1 MNSPCSCLAFATL
14 APKFAKKK
22 LMLIEIWSD
31 IACPFCYL
39 GLTKLQQAIQNKGLD
54 NEVQI
59 ELRTFLLN
67 PGLKT
72 DLTKSISQ
80 YLHEHKQIPL
90 EQIEAMNHRI
100 VGQGQELGLDFQMQQ
115 IKVANTIKAHLLL
128 HEAHEQGLQWA
139 CKMRLLKA
147 YFTEGK
153 NIDDI
158 QVLQELAQEVG
169 LKTEHL
175 DLAILGGKHSRA
187 FTQDLQEAQELGL
200 RGVPYFIF
208 DRKVAIHGARELGAF
223 EHALMA

>member
-1 MNSPCSCLAFATL
+1 
-14 APKFAKKK
+14 
-22 LMLIEIWSD
+22 MLIEIWSD

-39 GLTKLQQAIQNKGLD
+39 GLTKLEQAIQNQGLEE
-54 NEVQI
+54 EVQI

-67 PGLKT
+67 PSLKT
-72 DLTKSISQ
+72 DLSKSISQ
-80 YLHEHKQIPL
+80 YLQEHKQIPMD
-90 EQIEAMNHRI
+90 QITSMNQRI
-100 VGQGQELGLDFQMQQ
+100 VHQGQQFGLDFQMDQ

-139 CKMRLLKA
+139 CKMLLLKA
-147 YFTEGK
+147 YFSEGK

-169 LKTEHL
+169 LKTDQL

-208 DRKVAIHGARELGAF
+208 DRKVAIHGAREVEVF
-223 EHALMA
+223 ERALKG

>member
-1 MNSPCSCLAFATL
+1 
-14 APKFAKKK
+14 
-22 LMLIEIWSD
+22 MLIEIWSD

-39 GLTKLQQAIQNKGLD
+39 GLTKLQQAIQNKGLE

-72 DLTKSISQ
+72 DLSKSISQ

-90 EQIEAMNHRI
+90 EQIEVMNHRI
-100 VGQGQELGLDFQMQQ
+100 VSQGQEFGLDFQMQQ

-128 HEAHEQGLQWA
+128 HEAHEQGLQWT
-139 CKMRLLKA
+139 CKMRLMKA

-158 QVLQELAQEVG
+158 HVLQVLAREIG
-169 LKTEHL
+169 MKTEHL

-208 DRKVAIHGARELGAF
+208 DRKVAIHGAREVEAF
-223 EHALMA
+223 EQALLS

>member
-1 MNSPCSCLAFATL
+1 
-14 APKFAKKK
+14 
-22 LMLIEIWSD
+22 MLIEIWSD

-39 GLTKLQQAIQNKGLD
+39 GLTKLHKAIENLKLQ
-54 NEVQI
+54 ETSQI

-80 YLHEHKQIPL
+80 YLQEHKQISMD
-90 EQIEAMNHRI
+90 QIETMNQRI
-100 VGQGQELGLDFQMQQ
+100 VQQGAEFGLDFRMDQ

-158 QVLQELAQEVG
+158 HVLQALAQEIG
-169 LKTEHL
+169 MKTEHL

-187 FTQDLQEAQELGL
+187 FTQDLQEAQELSL

-208 DRKVAIHGARELGAF
+208 DRKVAIHGAREVEAF
-223 EHALMA
+223 EQALGVNSTT

>member
-1 MNSPCSCLAFATL
+1 
-14 APKFAKKK
+14 
-22 LMLIEIWSD
+22 MLIEIWSD

-39 GLTKLQQAIQNKGLD
+39 GLTKLQQAIQNKGLE

-72 DLTKSISQ
+72 DLSKSISQ

-90 EQIEAMNHRI
+90 EQIEAMNHSI
-100 VGQGQELGLDFQMQQ
+100 VGQGQEFGLDFQMQQ

-158 QVLQELAQEVG
+158 QVLQELAKEVG
-169 LKTEHL
+169 LKTAHL

-208 DRKVAIHGARELGAF
+208 DRKVAIHGAREVEAF
-223 EHALMA
+223 EQALMAK

>member
-1 MNSPCSCLAFATL
+1 M
-14 APKFAKKK
+14 K
-22 LMLIEIWSD
+22 IEIWSD

-39 GLTKLQQAIQNKGLD
+39 GLTKLQKAIENLNLND
-54 NEVQI
+54 EVEI

-72 DLTKSISQ
+72 DLSKSITQ
-80 YLHEHKQIPL
+80 YLQEHKQIPMD
-90 EQIEAMNHRI
+90 QIAAMNSRI
-100 VGQGQELGLDFQMQQ
+100 VQQGQEFGIDFQMDK
-115 IKVANTIKAHLLL
+115 IVLANTIKAHLLL

-147 YFTEGK
+147 YFSEGQ
-153 NIDDI
+153 NIDNLE
-158 QVLQELAQEVG
+158 VLQNLAQEAG
-169 LKTEHL
+169 LKTAHL

-208 DRKVAIHGARELGAF
+208 DRKVAIHGAREVEVFEKALGG
-223 EHALMA
+223 

>member
-1 MNSPCSCLAFATL
+1 
-14 APKFAKKK
+14 
-22 LMLIEIWSD
+22 MLIEIWSD

-39 GLTKLQQAIQNKGLD
+39 GLTKLDKAIQNLGLR
-54 NEVQI
+54 ESVQI

-72 DLTKSISQ
+72 NLNQSIAQ
-80 YLHEHKQIPL
+80 YLHEHKQIPI
-90 EQIEAMNHRI
+90 EQIEAMNQRI
-100 VGQGQELGLDFQMQQ
+100 VGQGEEFGLDFQMGK

-128 HEAHEQGLQWA
+128 HEAHEQGLLWA

-147 YFTEGK
+147 YFSEGQ

-158 QVLQELAQEVG
+158 QVLQTLAAEIG
-169 LKTEHL
+169 LKTDHL

-200 RGVPYFIF
+200 RGVPYFLF
-208 DRKVAIHGARELGAF
+208 DRKVAIHGARGVDDF
-223 EHALMA
+223 ERALVV

>member
-1 MNSPCSCLAFATL
+1 
-14 APKFAKKK
+14 
-22 LMLIEIWSD
+22 MLIEIWSD

-39 GLTKLQQAIQNKGLD
+39 GLTKLQQAIQNKGLE

-72 DLTKSISQ
+72 DLSKSISQ
-80 YLHEHKQIPL
+80 YLHEHKQIPI

-100 VGQGQELGLDFQMQQ
+100 VSQGRELGLDFQMPQ

-169 LKTEHL
+169 LKTDHL

-208 DRKVAIHGARELGAF
+208 DRKIAIHGAREVEAF
-223 EHALMA
+223 EQALQI

>member
-1 MNSPCSCLAFATL
+1 
-14 APKFAKKK
+14 
-22 LMLIEIWSD
+22 MLIEIWSD

-39 GLTKLQQAIQNKGLD
+39 GLTKLQQAVQNKGLE

-72 DLTKSISQ
+72 DLSKSISQ

-158 QVLQELAQEVG
+158 QVLQELAKEVG

-208 DRKVAIHGARELGAF
+208 DRKVAIHGAREVEAF
-223 EHALMA
+223 EQALMA

>member
-1 MNSPCSCLAFATL
+1 
-14 APKFAKKK
+14 
-22 LMLIEIWSD
+22 MLIEIWSD

-39 GLTKLQQAIQNKGLD
+39 GLIKLQRAIQNKGLE

-72 DLTKSISQ
+72 DLTKSISH

-90 EQIEAMNHRI
+90 EQIEAMNQRI
-100 VGQGQELGLDFQMQQ
+100 VSQGKELGLDFQMQQ

-208 DRKVAIHGARELGAF
+208 DRKVAIHGAREVEAF
-223 EHALMA
+223 EQALMA

>member
-1 MNSPCSCLAFATL
+1 
-14 APKFAKKK
+14 
-22 LMLIEIWSD
+22 MLIEIWSD

-39 GLTKLQQAIQNKGLD
+39 GLTKLQQAIQNKGLE

-72 DLTKSISQ
+72 DLSKSISQ

-100 VGQGQELGLDFQMQQ
+100 VSQGQDLGLDFQMQQ

-175 DLAILGGKHSRA
+175 DLAILGGKYSRA

-208 DRKVAIHGARELGAF
+208 DRKVAIHGAREVEAF
-223 EHALMA
+223 EQALMA

>member
-1 MNSPCSCLAFATL
+1 
-14 APKFAKKK
+14 
-22 LMLIEIWSD
+22 MLIEIWSD

-39 GLTKLQQAIQNKGLD
+39 GLTKLQQAIQNKGLE

-72 DLTKSISQ
+72 DLSKSISQ

-90 EQIEAMNHRI
+90 EQIEAMNHSI
-100 VGQGQELGLDFQMQQ
+100 VSQGQEYGLDFQMQQ

-158 QVLQELAQEVG
+158 HVLQALAQEIG
-169 LKTEHL
+169 MKTDHL

-208 DRKVAIHGARELGAF
+208 DRKVAIHGAREVVAF
-223 EHALMA
+223 EQALLS

>member
-1 MNSPCSCLAFATL
+1 
-14 APKFAKKK
+14 
-22 LMLIEIWSD
+22 MLIEIWSD

-39 GLTKLQQAIQNKGLD
+39 GLIKLEQAIQNQGREE
-54 NEVQI
+54 EVQI

-67 PGLKT
+67 PSLKT
-72 DLTKSISQ
+72 DLSKSISQ
-80 YLHEHKQIPL
+80 YLQEHKQIPMD
-90 EQIEAMNHRI
+90 QITSMNERI
-100 VGQGQELGLDFQMQQ
+100 VHQGQQFGLDFQMDQ

-147 YFTEGK
+147 YFSEGK

-169 LKTEHL
+169 LKTDQL

-208 DRKVAIHGARELGAF
+208 DRKVAIHGAREVEVF
-223 EHALMA
+223 ERALKG

>member
-1 MNSPCSCLAFATL
+1 
-14 APKFAKKK
+14 
-22 LMLIEIWSD
+22 MLIEIWSD

-39 GLTKLQQAIQNKGLD
+39 GLTKLQHAIQNKGLG

-72 DLTKSISQ
+72 DLSKSISQ

-158 QVLQELAQEVG
+158 QVLQELAKEVG

-187 FTQDLQEAQELGL
+187 FTQDLQEAQQLGL

-208 DRKVAIHGARELGAF
+208 DRKVAIHGAREVEAF
-223 EHALMA
+223 EQALMAK

>member
-1 MNSPCSCLAFATL
+1 
-14 APKFAKKK
+14 
-22 LMLIEIWSD
+22 LIEIWSD

-39 GLTKLQQAIQNKGLD
+39 GLTKLQQAIQNKGLE

-72 DLTKSISQ
+72 DLSKSISQ
-80 YLHEHKQIPL
+80 YLHEHKHIPL
-90 EQIEAMNHRI
+90 EQIEVMNHRI

-115 IKVANTIKAHLLL
+115 IKVANTIKTHLLL
-128 HEAHEQGLQWA
+128 HEAHEQDLQWA

-147 YFTEGK
+147 YFTDGK

-208 DRKVAIHGARELGAF
+208 DRKVAIHGAREVEAF
-223 EHALMA
+223 EQALMA

>member
-1 MNSPCSCLAFATL
+1 M
-14 APKFAKKK
+14 K
-22 LMLIEIWSD
+22 IEIWSD

-39 GLTKLQQAIQNKGLD
+39 GLTKLQKAIEHLNMQ
-54 NEVQI
+54 ERVQI

-72 DLTKSISQ
+72 DLSKSINQ
-80 YLHEHKQIPL
+80 YLHEHKQVPL
-90 EQIEAMNHRI
+90 DQIEAMNVRI
-100 VGQGQELGLDFQMQQ
+100 VQQGLEFGLDFQMEQ

-147 YFTEGK
+147 YFSEGQ
-153 NIDDI
+153 NIDNI
-158 QVLQELAQEVG
+158 EVLQHLAQEVG
-169 LKTEHL
+169 LKTAHL

-187 FTQDLQEAQELGL
+187 FTQDLQEAQDLGL

-208 DRKVAIHGARELGAF
+208 DRKVAIHGAREVEVFEKALGGRV
-223 EHALMA
+223 

>member
-1 MNSPCSCLAFATL
+1 
-14 APKFAKKK
+14 
-22 LMLIEIWSD
+22 MLIEIWSD

-39 GLTKLQQAIQNKGLD
+39 GLTKLQQAIQNKGLE

-72 DLTKSISQ
+72 DLSKSISQ
-80 YLHEHKQIPL
+80 YLHEHKQIPI
-90 EQIEAMNHRI
+90 EQIEAMNQRI
-100 VGQGQELGLDFQMQQ
+100 VQQGQQFGLDFQMDQ

-169 LKTEHL
+169 LKTDHL

-208 DRKVAIHGARELGAF
+208 DRKIAIHGAREVEAF
-223 EHALMA
+223 EQALRG

>member
-1 MNSPCSCLAFATL
+1 
-14 APKFAKKK
+14 
-22 LMLIEIWSD
+22 MLIEIWSD

-39 GLTKLQQAIQNKGLD
+39 GLTKLQQAIQNKGLE

-72 DLTKSISQ
+72 DLSKSISQ

-90 EQIEAMNHRI
+90 EQIEAMNHSI
-100 VGQGQELGLDFQMQQ
+100 VSQGQEYGLDFQMQQ

-158 QVLQELAQEVG
+158 HVLQALAQEIG
-169 LKTEHL
+169 MKTEHL

-208 DRKVAIHGARELGAF
+208 DRKVAIYGAREVEAF
-223 EHALMA
+223 EQALLS

>member
-1 MNSPCSCLAFATL
+1 M
-14 APKFAKKK
+14 K
-22 LMLIEIWSD
+22 IEIWSD

-39 GLTKLQQAIQNKGLD
+39 GLTKLQKAIENLNLND
-54 NEVQI
+54 EVEI

-72 DLTKSISQ
+72 DLSKSITQ
-80 YLHEHKQIPL
+80 YLQEHKQIPMD
-90 EQIEAMNHRI
+90 QIAAMNARI
-100 VGQGQELGLDFQMQQ
+100 VQQGQEFGIDFQMDK
-115 IKVANTIKAHLLL
+115 IVLANTIKAHLLL

-147 YFTEGK
+147 YFSEGQ
-153 NIDDI
+153 NIDNLE
-158 QVLQELAQEVG
+158 VLQNLAQEVG
-169 LKTEHL
+169 LKTAHL

-208 DRKVAIHGARELGAF
+208 DRKVAIHGAREVEAF
-223 EHALMA
+223 EKALGG

>member
-1 MNSPCSCLAFATL
+1 M
-14 APKFAKKK
+14 KKIK
-22 LMLIEIWSD
+22 MLIEIWSD

-39 GLTKLQQAIQNKGLD
+39 GLTKLHKAIENLKLQ
-54 NEVQI
+54 ETSQI

-80 YLHEHKQIPL
+80 YLQEHKQISMD
-90 EQIEAMNHRI
+90 QIETMNQRI
-100 VGQGQELGLDFQMQQ
+100 VQQGAEFGLDFRMNQ

-139 CKMRLLKA
+139 CKMSLLKA

-158 QVLQELAQEVG
+158 HVLQALAQEIG
-169 LKTEHL
+169 MKTEHL

-187 FTQDLQEAQELGL
+187 FTQDLQEAQELSL

-208 DRKVAIHGARELGAF
+208 DRKVAIHGAREVEAF
-223 EHALMA
+223 ERALGMDSAT

>member
-1 MNSPCSCLAFATL
+1 
-14 APKFAKKK
+14 
-22 LMLIEIWSD
+22 MLIEIWSD

-39 GLTKLQQAIQNKGLD
+39 GLTKLQQAIQNKGLE

-72 DLTKSISQ
+72 DLSKSISQ

-90 EQIEAMNHRI
+90 EQIEAMNHSI
-100 VGQGQELGLDFQMQQ
+100 VSQGQEYGLDFQMQQ

-158 QVLQELAQEVG
+158 HVLQALAQEIG
-169 LKTEHL
+169 MKTEHL

-208 DRKVAIHGARELGAF
+208 DRKVAIHGAREVVAF
-223 EHALMA
+223 EQALLS

>member
-1 MNSPCSCLAFATL
+1 M
-14 APKFAKKK
+14 K
-22 LMLIEIWSD
+22 IEIWSD

-39 GLTKLQQAIQNKGLD
+39 GLTKLQKAIENLK
-54 NEVQI
+54 VQEQVDI

-72 DLTKSISQ
+72 DLTQSISQ
-80 YLHEHKQIPL
+80 YLHAHKQIPMD
-90 EQIEAMNHRI
+90 QIEAMNARI
-100 VGQGQELGLDFQMQQ
+100 VQQGQEFGIDFQMDQ
-115 IKVANTIKAHLLL
+115 IKVANTIKAHLLV

-147 YFTEGK
+147 YFTEGQ
-153 NIDDI
+153 NIDNI
-158 QVLQELAQEVG
+158 EVLQNLATEIG
-169 LKTEHL
+169 LKTDHL

-208 DRKVAIHGARELGAF
+208 DRKVAIHGAREVEAF
-223 EHALMA
+223 EKALGLKPI

>member
-1 MNSPCSCLAFATL
+1 
-14 APKFAKKK
+14 
-22 LMLIEIWSD
+22 MLIEIWSD

-39 GLTKLQQAIQNKGLD
+39 GLTKLQRAIQNKGLE

-72 DLTKSISQ
+72 DLTKSISH

-90 EQIEAMNHRI
+90 EQIEAMNQRI
-100 VGQGQELGLDFQMQQ
+100 LSQGKELGLDFQMQQ

-208 DRKVAIHGARELGAF
+208 DRKVAIHGAREVEAF
-223 EHALMA
+223 EQALMA

>member
-1 MNSPCSCLAFATL
+1 
-14 APKFAKKK
+14 
-22 LMLIEIWSD
+22 MLIEIWSD

-39 GLTKLQQAIQNKGLD
+39 GLTKLQQAIQNKGLE

-72 DLTKSISQ
+72 DLSKSISQ

-90 EQIEAMNHRI
+90 EQIEAMNHSI
-100 VGQGQELGLDFQMQQ
+100 VSQGQEYGLDFQMQQ

-158 QVLQELAQEVG
+158 HVLQALAQEIG
-169 LKTEHL
+169 MKTEHL

-187 FTQDLQEAQELGL
+187 FTQDLQEAQDLGL

-208 DRKVAIHGARELGAF
+208 DRKVAIHGAREVVAF
-223 EHALMA
+223 EQALLS

>member
-1 MNSPCSCLAFATL
+1 
-14 APKFAKKK
+14 
-22 LMLIEIWSD
+22 MLIEIWSD

-39 GLTKLQQAIQNKGLD
+39 GLTKLQQAIQNKGLE

-72 DLTKSISQ
+72 DLSKSISQ
-80 YLHEHKQIPL
+80 YLHEHKQIPI

-100 VGQGQELGLDFQMQQ
+100 VSQGRELGLDFQMLQ

-169 LKTEHL
+169 LKTDHL

-208 DRKVAIHGARELGAF
+208 DRKIAIHGAREVEAF
-223 EHALMA
+223 EQALGS

>member
-1 MNSPCSCLAFATL
+1 
-14 APKFAKKK
+14 
-22 LMLIEIWSD
+22 MLIEIWSD

-39 GLTKLQQAIQNKGLD
+39 GLTKLQQAVQNKGLE

-72 DLTKSISQ
+72 DLSKSISQ

-208 DRKVAIHGARELGAF
+208 DRKVAIHGAREVEAF
-223 EHALMA
+223 EQALMA

>member
-1 MNSPCSCLAFATL
+1 
-14 APKFAKKK
+14 
-22 LMLIEIWSD
+22 MLIEIWSD

-208 DRKVAIHGARELGAF
+208 DRKVAIHGAREVEAF
-223 EHALMA
+223 EQALAHLKD

>member
-1 MNSPCSCLAFATL
+1 
-14 APKFAKKK
+14 
-22 LMLIEIWSD
+22 MLIEIWSD

-72 DLTKSISQ
+72 DLSKSISQ

-128 HEAHEQGLQWA
+128 HEAHEHGMQWA

-158 QVLQELAQEVG
+158 QVLKELAQEVG

-208 DRKVAIHGARELGAF
+208 DRKVAIHGAREVEAF
-223 EHALMA
+223 EQALMA

>member
-1 MNSPCSCLAFATL
+1 
-14 APKFAKKK
+14 
-22 LMLIEIWSD
+22 MLIEIWSD

-39 GLTKLQQAIQNKGLD
+39 GLTKLQQAIQNKGLE

-72 DLTKSISQ
+72 DLSKSISQ

-90 EQIEAMNHRI
+90 EQIEAMNHSI
-100 VGQGQELGLDFQMQQ
+100 VSQGQEYGLDFQMQQ

-147 YFTEGK
+147 YFSEGK
-153 NIDDI
+153 NIDNLE
-158 QVLQELAQEVG
+158 VLQQLAAEIG
-169 LKTEHL
+169 MKTDHL

-208 DRKVAIHGARELGAF
+208 DRKVAIHGAREVVAF
-223 EHALMA
+223 EQALLS

>member
-1 MNSPCSCLAFATL
+1 
-14 APKFAKKK
+14 
-22 LMLIEIWSD
+22 MLIEIWSD

-39 GLTKLQQAIQNKGLD
+39 GLTKLQQAIQNKGLE

-72 DLTKSISQ
+72 DLSKSISQ

-90 EQIEAMNHRI
+90 EQIEAMNHSI
-100 VGQGQELGLDFQMQQ
+100 VSQGQEFGLDFQMQQ

-139 CKMRLLKA
+139 CKMRLLQA

-158 QVLQELAQEVG
+158 QVLQALAQEIG
-169 LKTEHL
+169 MKTEHL

-208 DRKVAIHGARELGAF
+208 DRKVAIHGAREVEAF
-223 EHALMA
+223 EQALLS